1 MFSTTL
7 ALRPTVTMLFMVKGE
22 RCLER
27 RGGGDFQ
34 RSGNAGSF
42 SNAVELGEGVN
53 F

>member
-1 MFSTTL
+1 MF
-7 ALRPTVTMLFMVKGE
+7 RE
-22 RCLER
+22 